1 MRRPSGSDIISF
13 SIGNMVIAHAF
24 KNILNMNVNYLKF
37 LFIGLFFAIA
47 SQNAFAQTDFSSL
60 KVDQMSDAQ
69 VQQIIKEGDQHGYNE
84 DQTISMAVS
93 MGLSK
98 SEAEK
103 LRKRIDDLNSRAS
116 QQNNT
121 LSGLRSAATI
131 QPSLS
136 TVDTTPQAAR
146 IFGSQLFRNSSISF
160 EPDLRIATPRNYIIG
175 PDDELLI
182 DISGN
187 NEASY
192 KLKVSPEGT
201 IRMQYVGTINV
212 VGLTVEQAAVRI
224 RKQAAK
230 IYPFLNTGGSQLI
243 VNIGNIRSIRVT
255 ILGEAVRPGTY
266 TISSLSSVFNAL
278 YAAGGPNIDGTYRAI
293 EVVRGSRIVHTI
305 DIYDFLL
312 KGIQSNFRLQ
322 DQDVINIPVYQTRVK
337 ITGQVKRQGL
347 FEILPSE
354 SLADLLRFAGG
365 YSSRAYTAS
374 MKVLTNT
381 ARELRVND
389 IPSAAFTS
397 YHPANG
403 DEFEVQKILNR
414 YENRVSISGAVFR
427 PGRYALDDG
436 LTLRGLIQK
445 ADGLR
450 EDAFQNNAY
459 LSRLKVDNNSVLIS
473 FNIGDLMNGK
483 VPDIKLMREDSIIIP
498 SIFDLRDQYRI
509 EVQGE
514 VRHPG
519 VFRYSE
525 NINLESAL
533 EMAGGLKE
541 GATAKSIEISRRV
554 KNSDRNAS
562 NAISAQIFNVD
573 VDDNFRNASSSFILQ
588 PFDVISVRS
597 AEGYEVQR
605 IVKIEGEVLSP
616 GIYTIQRKDEKIS
629 DIIKRAGG
637 LTTRAFIEG
646 ASLRRPGPNAKNQLE
661 QKAVGTENNVVNKT
675 DQDQLRLSNLQR
687 LQKLQAQNVDTTNLR
702 QDPSV
707 VRSDYVG
714 IRLTKIMEEPGSHYD
729 LLVEDGDVISVPKVL
744 QTVRVSGEVLK
755 PANVV
760 YSSGK
765 SLADYVRESGG
776 FTNDAKKGG
785 AYVEYAN
792 GSMNSTRHI
801 IFFRDYPDIKPGAE
815 IFIPKRQPKNPLSTQ
830 AVVGIASAL
839 ASIAVVIVA
848 LFR

>member
-1 MRRPSGSDIISF
+1 
-13 SIGNMVIAHAF
+13 
-24 KNILNMNVNYLKF
+24 MNFNYLKLF
-37 LFIGLFFAIA
+37 FIGLFFAIA
-47 SQNAFAQTDFSSL
+47 CQNVFAQTDFSGL

-69 VQQIIKEGDQHGYNE
+69 VQQIIKDGDQRGYTE
-84 DQTISMAVS
+84 DQTISMAIS

-103 LRKRIDDLNSRAS
+103 LRKRIDGLNSQAL
-116 QQNNT
+116 QQNN
-121 LSGLRSAATI
+121 SQPNLRSATTTL
-131 QPSLS
+131 PSPAI
-136 TVDTTPQAAR
+136 VDTTRQADR
-146 IFGSQLFRNSSISF
+146 VFGSQLFRNSSISF

-230 IYPFLNTGGSQLI
+230 IYPYLNTGGSQLI

-266 TISSLSSVFNAL
+266 TLSSLSSVFNAL
-278 YAAGGPNIDGTYRAI
+278 YAAGGPNIDGTYRTI
-293 EVVRGSRIVHTI
+293 EVVRGSRVVHTI
-305 DIYDFLL
+305 DVYDFLL

-354 SLADLLRFAGG
+354 SLADLVRFAGG

-381 ARELRVND
+381 ARELKVND
-389 IPSAAFTS
+389 IPSGAFNT

-427 PGRYALDDG
+427 PGRYALDEG

-459 LSRLKVDNNSVLIS
+459 LSRLKVDNNPTLIS
-473 FNIGDLMNGK
+473 FNVGDLMNGK
-483 VPDIKLMREDSIIIP
+483 VPDMMLMREDSVIIP

-519 VFRYSE
+519 VFRYAE

-541 GATAKSIEISRRV
+541 GATPKSIEIARRV
-554 KNSDRNAS
+554 KNSNRNAS

-588 PFDVISVRS
+588 PFDVVSVRS

-605 IVKIEGEVLSP
+605 TVKIEGEVLSP

-637 LTTRAFIEG
+637 LTTRAFVEG

-661 QKAVGTENNVVNKT
+661 QKAVGTESNVVSKA
-675 DQDQLRLSNLQR
+675 DQDEARLSNLQR

-707 VRSDYVG
+707 IRSDYVG
-714 IRLTKIMEEPGSHYD
+714 IRLSKIMEEPGSRYD

-744 QTVRVSGEVLK
+744 QTVRISGEVLK

-792 GSMNSTRHI
+792 GSMNATRHI
-801 IFFRDYPDIKPGAE
+801 MFFRDYPDIKPGAE

-839 ASIAVVIVA
+839 ASLAVVIVA
-848 LFR
+848 LFK

>member
-1 MRRPSGSDIISF
+1 MNF
-13 SIGNMVIAHAF
+13 NMIF
-24 KNILNMNVNYLKF
+24 KYLKK
-37 LFIGLFFAIA
+37 ISVGLFLIIA
-47 SQNAFAQTDFSSL
+47 WQTVYGQMNLSGL
-60 KVDQMSDAQ
+60 KVEQISDAQ
-69 VQQIIKEGDQHGYNE
+69 VQQIIKEGEQHGFTE
-84 DQTISMAVS
+84 DQTISIAVS

-103 LRKRIDDLNSRAS
+103 LRKRIDDLNSKAS
-116 QQNNT
+116 DQNNARPNLKDT
-121 LSGLRSAATI
+121 PKVQSYSSVI
-131 QPSLS
+131 
-136 TVDTTPQAAR
+136 DTTAQANR
-146 IFGSQLFRNSSISF
+146 VFGSQLFRNSNISF
-160 EPDLRIATPRNYIIG
+160 EPDLRIATPRSYVIG

-255 ILGEAVRPGTY
+255 ILGEAIRPGTY

-278 YAAGGPNIDGTYRAI
+278 YAAGGPGIDGTYRAI
-293 EVVRGSRIVHTI
+293 EIVRGSRVVNTI
-305 DIYDFLL
+305 DVYNFLL

-322 DQDVINIPVYQTRVK
+322 DQDVVNIPVYQNRVK

-354 SLADLLRFAGG
+354 SLTDLLRFAGG
-365 YSSRAYTAS
+365 YSSRAYMAS

-381 ARELRVND
+381 ARELKVND
-389 IPSAAFTS
+389 IPSGAFSS
-397 YHPANG
+397 YHPTNG

-459 LSRLKVDNNSVLIS
+459 LARLRVDNNSSLIA
-473 FNIGDLMNGK
+473 FNVGDIMTGK
-483 VPDIKLMREDSIIIP
+483 TPDIKLMREDSVIIP
-498 SIFDLRDQYRI
+498 SIFDLRDQFRI

-514 VRHPG
+514 VRNPG
-519 VFRYSE
+519 VFHYSE

-541 GATAKSIEISRRV
+541 GATPKSIEISRRV

-562 NAISAQIFNVD
+562 NAVSAQIFNVD
-573 VDDNFRNASSSFILQ
+573 VDDNFRNATNSFILQ

-605 IVKIEGEVLSP
+605 TVEIEGEVLSP

-637 LTTRAFIEG
+637 LTTRAFVEG

-661 QKAVGTENNVVNKT
+661 QKAVGTESNNVNKS
-675 DQDQLRLSNLQR
+675 DQDQARVSNLQR
-687 LQKLQAQNVDTTNLR
+687 LQKLQAQDVDTTNLR

-714 IRLTKIMEEPGSHYD
+714 IRLTKIMEEPGSNYD
-729 LLVEDGDVISVPKVL
+729 LLVEDGDVISIPKIL

-760 YSSGK
+760 FSSGK

-801 IFFRDYPDIKPGAE
+801 LFFRNYPNIKPGAE
-815 IFIPKRQPKNPLSTQ
+815 IFIPKRQPSNPLSTQ

-848 LFR
+848 LFK